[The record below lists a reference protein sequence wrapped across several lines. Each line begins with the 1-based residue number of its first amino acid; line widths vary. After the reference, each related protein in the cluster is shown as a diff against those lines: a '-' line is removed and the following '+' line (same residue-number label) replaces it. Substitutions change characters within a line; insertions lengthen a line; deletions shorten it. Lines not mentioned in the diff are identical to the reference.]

1 MNSKNR
7 RTLLVVDDLEDN
19 LELIRQM
26 FEDEPYDI
34 ITADSAEKA
43 ASLVEDRRP
52 DLAILDVHMPDTD
65 GFELCRYLRGRF
77 TNDPLPIIFLTAVCT
92 TTENTVYG
100 LNIGACDYVAKPVD
114 SDVLR
119 AKVHAILRSESE
131 HEQTCERGKKVIR
144 RLMRS

>member
-1 MNSKNR
+1 MNEMNR
-7 RTLLVVDDLEDN
+7 PTLLVVDDLEDN

-34 ITADSAEKA
+34 ITADSAETA

-52 DLAILDVHMPDTD
+52 DLAILDVQMPDTD
-65 GFELCRYLRGRF
+65 GFELCHYLREKF
-77 TNDPLPIIFLTAVCT
+77 ATDPVPIIFLTAVCT
-92 TTENTVYG
+92 TAENTVHG

-119 AKVHAILRSESE
+119 AKINAFLRSETE
-131 HEQTCERGKKVIR
+131 HEKKRDRGKKVMR
-144 RLMRS
+144 RLMKR